1 MEQATTVLLLVR
13 RDTTTHEP
21 FRALGTTV
29 CEKREGSGF
38 ALVGGAYIYRER
50 RGHGKAVTR
59 VGRTQNDS
67 RENMGEVIR
76 ERGRRSCGGI
86 RVRHAHVKRATV

>member
-38 ALVGGAYIYRER
+38 ALVGGAYIYIEKGARESSY
-50 RGHGKAVTR
+50 A
-59 VGRTQNDS
+59 S
-67 RENMGEVIR
+67 RA
-76 ERGRRSCGGI
+76 
-86 RVRHAHVKRATV
+86 HAK